1 MFFTIFLLFLYTQ
14 AMTDALDIDTLK
26 ALVSQLLSY
35 AIIAG
40 SLGLK
45 IPQIIAASSTKS
57 KSFVS

>member
-1 MFFTIFLLFLYTQ
+1 
-14 AMTDALDIDTLK
+14 MTDALDIDTLK

-45 IPQIIAASSTKS
+45 IPQIIAASFNQIKE
-57 KSFVS
+57 FCQLVN